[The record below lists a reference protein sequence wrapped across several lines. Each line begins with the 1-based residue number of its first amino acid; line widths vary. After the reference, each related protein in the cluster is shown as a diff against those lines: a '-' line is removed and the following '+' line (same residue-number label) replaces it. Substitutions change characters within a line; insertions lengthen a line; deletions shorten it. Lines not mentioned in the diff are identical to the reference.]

1 MSSLTEEQKKRIE
14 ENRLKALNRLKAAGV
29 NIPHSSTPVRPS
41 PASGGPSKGIFSP
54 LNHSVNNNPTRPD
67 VKSPV
72 SSANNSRDYK
82 NPKTWFTSSQ
92 SSQTNATSSKNAFS
106 NERTNSDK
114 SQTNWPSAVSSPRA
128 ITGTCWLSAPDRF
141 SVKVG
146 YKSDLIDYFKSIP
159 GKNYDV
165 KNTVWSFPLSQYECF
180 RKGLDKFKPDV
191 TIGAIPNYV
200 LRIFRNPEKKY
211 SEMNIDLSR
220 IEPKLLDSLYAFQRD
235 GVKYQWEQEII
246 THLPKV
252 PTVRIHVFTSSKDEV
267 INPLVVII
275 SYDLMSRMEALLLS
289 YKFGVI
295 IMDESH
301 LLKNAKSARAKSG
314 SKLIENAKRC
324 ILLSG
329 TPALSRPMELYN
341 QLRAISPKWVG
352 MKDFGVRYCNG
363 HQGRFGWD
371 FSGCSNMEELNLVLR
386 EKFLIRRLKSDVL
399 TQLPAKIRK
408 VVLLPSEM
416 VKKDTSAMNAL
427 SQRLS
432 SEDLKGCE
440 KRSCLLTYFSETG
453 KCKLTAINAFHPKIL
468 CFCVGKDEELGKKQ
482 FFMVTKTLN
491 QIQVKS
497 TDRTKP
503 KAFACEYPSGRT
515 LCASQ
520 NYVSDL
526 LEIGSKFLIFAHHTD
541 VLDAISELLE
551 EKKTYYIR
559 IDGGVSSDERKDVCD
574 QFQFD
579 DKFRVAVLSITA
591 ASTGLTLTAANLV
604 VFAELFWN
612 PGILCQAEDRAHRIG
627 QESSVVVQYLI
638 AKGTADDYLWPLV
651 EKKLN
656 ILNQAGLSKDT
667 FSTADTTAVN
677 ASSANL
683 QPTIDDYFEDLN
695 GENDEDAL
703 LASTLDNVEN
713 AIIPEK
719 RPKWE

>member
-235 GVKYQWEQEII
+235 GVKFGISKQGRCIIADDMGLGKTIQALGIADYYHSDWPLLIVCPSSMRYQWEQEII

-453 KCKLTAINAFHPKIL
+453 KCKLTAIK
-468 CFCVGKDEELGKKQ
+468 
-482 FFMVTKTLN
+482 
-491 QIQVKS
+491 
-497 TDRTKP
+497 
-503 KAFACEYPSGRT
+503 
-515 LCASQ
+515 

>member
-29 NIPHSSTPVRPS
+29 NIPHSSTSVRPS

-114 SQTNWPSAVSSPRA
+114 SQTNWPSAVSSPRT

-235 GVKYQWEQEII
+235 GVKFGISKQGRCIIADDMGLGKTIQALGIADYYHSDWPLLIVCPSSMRYQWEQEII

-453 KCKLTAINAFHPKIL
+453 KCKLTAIK
-468 CFCVGKDEELGKKQ
+468 
-482 FFMVTKTLN
+482 
-491 QIQVKS
+491 
-497 TDRTKP
+497 
-503 KAFACEYPSGRT
+503 
-515 LCASQ
+515 